1 MIRLLYI
8 STARAEMGEAEI
20 TALLN
25 RSKLRNAS
33 CQITGLLVLG
43 GRRFLQ
49 VLEGP
54 EDAVMETYH
63 RIAQDPRHFAHVVL
77 SQKTVTERLFPGWAM
92 GYQKGG
98 RVDER
103 GGDAGEILGLMV
115 EPIADP
121 TVRAYFEQ
129 FVIKH
134 LAA

>member
-1 MIRLLYI
+1 
-8 STARAEMGEAEI
+8 MGEAEI
-20 TALLN
+20 AALLN
-25 RSKLRNAS
+25 GSKFRNAS
-33 CQITGLLVLG
+33 RQVTGLLVVG

-54 EDAVMETYH
+54 KDAVMETYH
-63 RIAQDPRHFAHVVL
+63 RIADDPRHFAHVVL
-77 SQKTVTERLFPGWAM
+77 SQKTVTERLFPGWSM
-92 GYQKGG
+92 GYQRGG

-103 GGDAGEILGLMV
+103 TGADDIMGLLI
-115 EPIADP
+115 EPITDP